1 MAQTVTV
8 TKTGS
13 PEQEGPKNQL
23 ESTYFRLAN
32 DAGNPRNTLACIG
45 ND

>member
-13 PEQEGPKNQL
+13 PEQGRPE
-23 ESTYFRLAN
+23 ESAGITYFRLAN
-32 DAGNPRNTLACIG
+32 DAGKSAKHIG
-45 ND
+45 VHRQ